1 MSRQRIL
8 TALRAATAA
17 APIVVPTPPARPA
30 SVPVDET
37 AWERLAAVLEPLEVR
52 LRLAKT
58 PAEAIAHVAD
68 IARERAAA
76 SYVRW
81 PQLSP
86 YIIDALDTTLDMA
99 LDMALTGLIRVEHP
113 APGSNNRP
121 CPDLAKVD
129 LGITHAHAAL
139 IDSGSLVVVAG
150 PDTPRAVSLLPAVHL
165 CLVPRA
171 ALLPDVSALPAI
183 LNRHRDG
190 AGRLP
195 SCLNLISGPSS
206 TADIELVLVRG
217 VHGPIAVEVVGLDWD
232 E

>member
-17 APIVVPTPPARPA
+17 APIVVPAPPARPA

-68 IARERAAA
+68 IARERAAT

-81 PQLSP
+81 PQLPP
-86 YIIDALDTTLDMA
+86 YIMDTLDA
-99 LDMALTGLIRVEHP
+99 VLADLVRVE
-113 APGSNNRP
+113 APSPSNGRP

>member
-17 APIVVPTPPARPA
+17 APLAVPAPPLRPA
-30 SVPVDET
+30 SVPVDAT

-58 PAEAIAHVAD
+58 PAEAVAHVAD

-76 SYVRW
+76 SYTRW
-81 PQLSP
+81 PQLPP
-86 YIIDALDTTLDMA
+86 YIMDALDTA
-99 LDMALTGLIRVEHP
+99 LANLVRVEP
-113 APGSNNRP
+113 TSPGENGQPGPTLAKRA
-121 CPDLAKVD
+121 LAKVD

-139 IDSGSLVVVAG
+139 VDSGSLVIVAG

>member
-81 PQLSP
+81 PQLPP
-86 YIIDALDTTLDMA
+86 YIMDALDTA
-99 LDMALTGLIRVEHP
+99 LDGLVRVEHP
-113 APGSNNRP
+113 APGSNGRT